1 MPLME
6 RVRELGADEARIDDE
21 TIRVARQALARE
33 TARSVKPARVGRRRR
48 AWAGIGIG
56 GLVAGTAV
64 TAIVVGSVLAPVEA
78 PSASAAVFEAA
89 ATGAD
94 GPAGLQPAAGQFLR
108 LEVAF
113 TWMVPWDA
121 DMPDGAHFNNA
132 DPDDAEAV
140 LVVEDT
146 NATYVPANH
155 DEEWVRE
162 RIPYT
167 VTEAHGDRSEEA
179 RAEWDA
185 TNPGTG
191 LGGITRYPGGLAE
204 ARGDGGNFEYYL
216 DDRDLYAD
224 MPEDVPGVIDW
235 FATRYDGEGDSDGL
249 GHYFVETISD
259 VSVFNLAPASARASM
274 LRAFATVD
282 GIDVVASDGDT
293 ATLRYE
299 RRNSEGET
307 SVIEFTLDTA
317 HGYVLAVTSWPFGVD
332 PGTAP
337 DGAPNWGSRTEANIT
352 VVDTAP

>member
-1 MPLME
+1 MLLTE
-6 RVRELGADEARIDDE
+6 RVRELGAEEARVDDE
-21 TIRVARQALARE
+21 TIRTARQALTRE
-33 TARSVKPARVGRRRR
+33 MARSVRPERVRRRRR
-48 AWAGIGIG
+48 AWAGVGIG
-56 GLVAGTAV
+56 GLVAGAAV

-89 ATGAD
+89 AAGAD
-94 GPAGLQPAAGQFLR
+94 EPADLQPGTGQFLR

-113 TWMVPWDA
+113 TWMVVWDA

-146 NATYVPANH
+146 NATYVPANPGE
-155 DEEWVRE
+155 DWVRE

-167 VTEAHGDRSEEA
+167 VTEAHGGRSEEA
-179 RAEWDA
+179 RTEWEA
-185 TNPGTG
+185 TNPGAG
-191 LGGITRYPGGLAE
+191 LSGITRYPGGLAE
-204 ARGDGGNFEYYL
+204 AGGDGGTFEYYL

-235 FATRYDGEGDSDGL
+235 FATRFDGEGDANGL
-249 GHYFVETISD
+249 GHFFVETISD
-259 VSVFNLAPASARASM
+259 VSAFNLAPASARASM

-282 GIDVVASDGDT
+282 GINVMASDGEA

-299 RRNSEGET
+299 RRNDEGET

-332 PGTAP
+332 PDRGTAE
-337 DGAPNWGSRTEANIT
+337 APTWTSRTQASVT
-352 VVDTAP
+352 VVDSAP